1 MKKKIIIIGGDP
13 QSINSEIIFKTWKKI
28 SLQNRKNIFL
38 VCNFDL
44 LNKQFKAL
52 GYKIKLKKVNSLL
65 DNDSDKLKI
74 IDVNLKFKNCFKI
87 PFKNSSTYVKTSL
100 NIAHKLGLKKEVK
113 AIINCPIDK
122 RLLSLA
128 GKNGVTEY
136 LAKKCNIKNSE
147 AMLISNLK
155 YSVVP
160 LTTHYDLKEV
170 SKKLKVNYIINKIV
184 TINKFFKKYFKK
196 KPKISILGLN
206 PHNAELRRNSEEVNK
221 IIPAIKKLKNKG
233 IKISGPFAADTIFI
247 KNYRNFD
254 VVAGMYHDQVLA
266 PFKSLFNY
274 EAINI
279 TLGLKYIRVSPDH
292 GTATDIIMKKK
303 ANPLS
308 LIKCIYFVN
317 KLK

>member
-1 MKKKIIIIGGDP
+1 
-13 QSINSEIIFKTWKKI
+13 
-28 SLQNRKNIFL
+28 
-38 VCNFDL
+38 
-44 LNKQFKAL
+44 
-52 GYKIKLKKVNSLL
+52 
-65 DNDSDKLKI
+65 
-74 IDVNLKFKNCFKI
+74 
-87 PFKNSSTYVKTSL
+87 
-100 NIAHKLGLKKEVK
+100 
-113 AIINCPIDK
+113 
-122 RLLSLA
+122 
-128 GKNGVTEY
+128 
-136 LAKKCNIKNSE
+136 
-147 AMLISNLK
+147 MLISNLK

-206 PHNAELRRNSEEVNK
+206 PHNAELRRNSEEINK

-292 GTATDIIMKKK
+292 GTATDNYEKKQ
-303 ANPLS
+303 
-308 LIKCIYFVN
+308 IH
-317 KLK
+317 